1 MYLLYIVS
9 IIVFYYYLA
18 LQITDTDQFTDRSVL
33 IAWIVCTYMNFLVQ
47 LAMIVI
53 FMQMKSN

>member
-18 LQITDTDQFTDRSVL
+18 LQITDTDPATDRSVL